1 MEVIGFVGEAGSGKS
16 TLIERL
22 IVVFRALD
30 LSTSVILRCGPEYER
45 EFGGKQ
51 VPRFIGTGATNVV
64 LTSGRSWAQIHRGDD
79 AELALEEHLRRLD
92 DTDLVLVEGYSRS
105 DIPKLLVHCSG
116 ARHLPR
122 EDQIPNLI
130 ALATIF
136 PAKSKKLPW
145 FHVDDVQSIAR
156 FILGRLARD
165 AAPANGNGRTP

>member
-1 MEVIGFVGEAGSGKS
+1 MEVIGFAGEAGSGKS

-30 LSTSVILRCGPEYER
+30 LSTAVVKRLGPEFELDLAGN
-45 EFGGKQ
+45 EF
-51 VPRFIGTGATNVV
+51 PRFLHAGASNI
-64 LTSGRSWAQIHRGDD
+64 LMASGKSWVHLHHGKG
-79 AELALEEHLRRLD
+79 AEPSLEDHLQRLGN
-92 DTDLVLVEGYSRS
+92 TDLVLVEGYSRS

-136 PAKSKKLPW
+136 PVKSKKLPW
-145 FHVDDVQSIAR
+145 FHVDDVQSIAQ

-165 AAPANGNGRTP
+165 ASPTNGNGTKN